1 MKVSGAEGMTIRIF
15 TLGLAM
21 ILALGAGAQAH
32 ADDAAKPDS
41 GSAADSKGKD
51 AIDLPLF
58 PADATVKQTI
68 RIGKGAL
75 NYTATV
81 GSLPVRDDKGKKIG
95 EVVFTAYVLAGQDP
109 GSRPVTFAF
118 NGGPGAASVYLNLG
132 AVGPKHVPFGGQGDT
147 PSTSAQLV
155 DNPDT
160 WLDMT
165 DLVFIDPIGTGFSR
179 SLVSDDESKKHFY
192 AMKVDISYL
201 SRIVYDWLQKN
212 GRMASPKY
220 LVGESYGGFR
230 APRIAHY
237 LQTVQGVGIS
247 GIVMLSPY
255 LDGNFENDDD
265 TSPMG
270 WAVRLPSMAAA
281 KLEREGK
288 LSPEALQPV
297 EEYARTSFLNDYMRG
312 PKDEAAT
319 TRIVGRIS
327 DLLGVDPALAQTMGG
342 RVDTQTL
349 LRELY
354 RRQGKVGSRYDINVT
369 TYDPFPFSYQ
379 ARTGGDEDPIL
390 DGVIAPTTSAM
401 VDFDT
406 RVVGWKVEGAY
417 HALSSDVGKN
427 WTFEDV
433 TPESVT
439 DLRQAMA
446 IDPRMKVLIAH
457 GYTDLSCPFFASQ
470 LIIDQMPAMGDANR
484 IRLAIYPGGH
494 MFYSRPDSRAALHRD
509 VAAIYAR

>member
-1 MKVSGAEGMTIRIF
+1 MNIRN
-15 TLGLAM
+15 
-21 ILALGAGAQAH
+21 LALGLTMVLVLGLGANAH
-32 ADDAAKPDS
+32 AADDAAKPDS
-41 GSAADSKGKD
+41 AAADKKDKD
-51 AIDLPLF
+51 ALDLPPF
-58 PADATVKQTI
+58 PADASVKQSI

-81 GSLPVRDDKGKKIG
+81 GSLPIRDDKGKKIG
-95 EVVFTAYVLAGQDP
+95 EVVFTAYTLTGQDP
-109 GSRPVTFAF
+109 TTRPVTFAF

-132 AVGPKHVPFGGQGDT
+132 AVGPKHVSFGGQGDT

-179 SLVSDDESKKHFY
+179 SLVGDDEAKKHFY
-192 AMKVDISYL
+192 TMKTDISYL

-237 LQTVQGVGIS
+237 LQTTQGVGIS

-255 LDGNFENDDD
+255 LDGNFDADDD

-270 WAVRLPSMAAA
+270 WAMRLPSMAAA
-281 KLEREGK
+281 KLERDGK
-288 LSPEALQPV
+288 LSAATLQPV
-297 EEYARTSFLNDYMRG
+297 EEYARTQFLTDYMRG
-312 PKDEAAT
+312 PRDQAAT
-319 TRIVGRIS
+319 DRLETKIV
-327 DLLGVDPALAQTMGG
+327 DLLGVDPALARTMGG

-354 RRQGKVGSRYDINVT
+354 RREGKVGSRYDINVT
-369 TYDPFPFSYQ
+369 AYDPFPFSYR

-406 RVVGWKVEGAY
+406 RIVGWKVEGAY
-417 HALSSDVGKN
+417 HALSNEVGEK
-427 WTFEDV
+427 WSFEDV

-446 IDPRMKVLIAH
+446 IDPKMKVLIAH

-470 LIIDQMPAMGDANR
+470 LIIDQMPAMGDPGR
-484 IRLAIYPGGH
+484 IRLALYPGGH

-509 VAAIYAR
+509 AATVYAR